1 LLSYVDITEQLKSMG
16 EFFWQALAVDS
27 YLSGMFIK
35 SYMIENEEVIFIIY
49 ILYKLDKY
57 IF

>member
-1 LLSYVDITEQLKSMG
+1 MG